1 MAKQK
6 YCEYCKKLI
15 AQNNFTTHKNTN
27 KHIKNKENYKQINI
41 LELKDI
47 NNAKY
52 LKLQLEEIK
61 NNIDNILNNIK

>member
-1 MAKQK
+1 MTKTK

-15 AQNNFTTHKNTN
+15 AQNNFTTHKKTN
-27 KHIKNKENYKQINI
+27 KHIKNKENYTPINI
-41 LELKDI
+41 LELKDV

-61 NNIDNILNNIK
+61 KNIDNILINIK